1 MITSLILTDTEAK
14 MFWDF
19 VRESPGW
26 FCVYLFVVVSGLTM
40 MVVSIAERNKPN
52 KEDNDTDNKV

>member
-1 MITSLILTDTEAK
+1 

-26 FCVYLFVVVSGLTM
+26 FFIYLLIVVMGITM
-40 MVVSIAERNKPN
+40 MVVSIAERNKPSKN
-52 KEDNDTDNKV
+52 DDDTDNKV